1 LNPKRELN
9 ARLGDARAEYVV
21 DREPVRGVSVS
32 VRVYGKLDMGFG
44 VLPGDVDEE
53 DDGVRAAAGN
63 VVNLT
68 PVESPTSDDI
78 GE

>member
-1 LNPKRELN
+1 
-9 ARLGDARAEYVV
+9 
-21 DREPVRGVSVS
+21 
-32 VRVYGKLDMGFG
+32 MGFG

-53 DDGVRAAAGN
+53 EDGVRAAAGN
-63 VVNLT
+63 VVNLR